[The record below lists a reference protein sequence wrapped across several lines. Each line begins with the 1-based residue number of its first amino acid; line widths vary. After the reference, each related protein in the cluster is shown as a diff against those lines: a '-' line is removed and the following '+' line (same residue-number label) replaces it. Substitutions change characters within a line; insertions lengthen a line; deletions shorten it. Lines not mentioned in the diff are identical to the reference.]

1 MNKIQLLGHVGKDA
15 ELRYTPEG
23 KPIMTFSLATDDGFG
38 DKKRTIWFNC
48 AMFGDRCVKLAEF
61 VVKGALVFVDGRL
74 NADKTTNAPHTWI
87 ESKDDQTTIA
97 RASYDVAVGDLVLLG
112 GKRDDVPAEF

>member
-48 AMFGDRCVKLAEF
+48 AMFGDRCVKLSEF

-74 NADKTTNAPHTWI
+74 NADKTTNAPHTWTA
-87 ESKDDQTTIA
+87 EDGKV
-97 RASYDVAVGDLVLLG
+97 RASYDVAVLDVTLLG
-112 GKRDDVPAEF
+112 GCKPDTAEDY